1 MNSNNES
8 NGSEKQ
14 VVSRVEIQEEPTT
27 VVWNGQCNNEIQIL
41 VNKSLGDTM
50 SYQDV
55 LKYKSTLAKKILR
68 Q

>member
-1 MNSNNES
+1 MSSNNQS

-14 VVSRVEIQEEPTT
+14 VVNRVEISEEPTT
-27 VVWNGQCNNEIQIL
+27 VVWNGQSNNEIQIL

-50 SYQDV
+50 SYLDV